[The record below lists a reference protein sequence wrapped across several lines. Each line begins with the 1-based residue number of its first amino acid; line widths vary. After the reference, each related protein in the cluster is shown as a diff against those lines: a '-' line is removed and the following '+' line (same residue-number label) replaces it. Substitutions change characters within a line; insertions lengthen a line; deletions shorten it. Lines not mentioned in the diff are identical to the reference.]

1 MSDNNIFFDMVLS
14 FEAIMNK
21 KNIKDSWRKN
31 KNVKTTT
38 WYDG

>member
-21 KNIKDSWRKN
+21 KISKIVGARIKMLRQ
-31 KNVKTTT
+31 
-38 WYDG
+38 